1 MYSCLYTYMYVYI
14 YVRVYLL
21 IYFEIQRESERER
34 QRERLRAHIDSRLF
48 GKHSEARCEAPVFQL
63 DTLSRNPETSTEAP
77 RRCAPDGPAIPR
89 VVASGG
95 RLLCATIP
103 LQSWGCGMLCL
114 DSSSVLSKFG
124 RKVHVCVTEVCTE
137 IGGSHGPLQEPR
149 GPQRPL

>member
-1 MYSCLYTYMYVYI
+1 MYTYMCVCI
-14 YVRVYLL
+14 CLFTSR
-21 IYFEIQRESERER
+21 FRESQRER